1 MERTTVVP
9 SISTSAV
16 ALSAVVFVLFLMV
29 EVSTAIHWARAGLV
43 ILVIGGH
50 LKISDD
56 SALRRAALHTARLE
70 SHI

>member
-1 MERTTVVP
+1 
-9 SISTSAV
+9 V

-29 EVSTAIHWARAGLV
+29 EVSAAIHWARAGLV

-56 SALRRAALHTARLE
+56 SLRRAALHTARLE
-70 SHI
+70 RHIYNK